1 LPYTCVTCCP
11 DADPKDGL
19 LIPRH
24 LASTRSNTYN
34 QTNNGYGNITPRHM
48 NKQGKNILCAAT
60 RSQVRESLK
69 LELWLKRDGFQKT
82 YVIKQLKLGLIL
94 IL

>member
-1 LPYTCVTCCP
+1 
-11 DADPKDGL
+11 
-19 LIPRH
+19 
-24 LASTRSNTYN
+24 
-34 QTNNGYGNITPRHM
+34 M